1 VLGGTPSAPSDN
13 NRVYIGET
21 EDFWPVQWPFA
32 LEGEKQGGSSPPGP
46 SSGLDAL
53 GQSVALKWHVF
64 TLACQHV
71 RVPKIQAAV
80 RWPGIGAGNGNRPFE
95 QEAICKSASTLLR
108 LAAIPCFTPM
118 LSFRNAVSHRV
129 LALATAGIRFRNR
142 VLRVLASRC
151 LCDAVSPW
159 ERTNRQVSTHGTRV
173 ENLCRLVAARLKNQ
187 CLWQANATISAGT
200 RRALGLGV
208 RIPRINERIAHRV
221 REVVMKNIA
230 AVLAVSST
238 LSLVTMA
245 CATVAPQSP
254 LADVNNMPTASFQG
268 TYTGHANPPPE
279 LPVSGSFR
287 GTYSSNPTPTPQ
299 LPVKTLWDEDGED

>member
-1 VLGGTPSAPSDN
+1 MLGGTPSAPSHN

-21 EDFWPVQWPFA
+21 EDFWPLQWPFA
-32 LEGEKQGGSSPPGP
+32 LEGEKQGGSSPPRP

-71 RVPKIQAAV
+71 RVPKNQAAV

-118 LSFRNAVSHRV
+118 LSFRSAVSHRV

-159 ERTNRQVSTHGTRV
+159 EAPTARCRHTVPVWKICVVWWLQDRRISVCGKRTPRSA
-173 ENLCRLVAARLKNQ
+173 LAR
-187 CLWQANATISAGT
+187 
-200 RRALGLGV
+200 
-208 RIPRINERIAHRV
+208 
-221 REVVMKNIA
+221 
-230 AVLAVSST
+230 AVLYGSVFGFPESMSASLIVS
-238 LSLVTMA
+238 V
-245 CATVAPQSP
+245 
-254 LADVNNMPTASFQG
+254 
-268 TYTGHANPPPE
+268 
-279 LPVSGSFR
+279 R
-287 GTYSSNPTPTPQ
+287 SS
-299 LPVKTLWDEDGED
+299 